1 VSTALIL
8 GASGVLGNA
17 VAEAFRGK
25 GFQVSGTGHKQA
37 PNFQPSIQLDATQA
51 EEVKKLGKWLDEEK
65 ISVDVAV
72 HCIGINRDNLIAKME
87 EAEWTEVM
95 ETNLKSAF
103 LLSKLLVARFVK
115 QRKGHLIF
123 IGSWG
128 GLVGRA
134 GQANY
139 AAAKAGLIALSKSIA
154 QEYASRGI
162 LSNVIIP
169 GVFKSRITENLSAAE
184 LEKLWTAAAIK
195 QFADPVKMAEF
206 VVHLSE
212 MKGVTGQVFQLD
224 SRIGG

>member
-1 VSTALIL
+1 VNVLVL
-8 GASGVLGNA
+8 GASGVFGNA

-25 GFQVSGTGHKQA
+25 DFQVAGTGYKRA
-37 PNFQPSIQLDATQA
+37 PSFQPSIQLDATKA
-51 EEVKKLGKWLDEEK
+51 EEVAKLGKWLDEQK
-65 ISVDVAV
+65 ISVDVAI
-72 HCIGINRDNLIAKME
+72 HCIGINRDSLIAKME
-87 EAEWTEVM
+87 EAEWSEVI
-95 ETNLKSAF
+95 EANLKSAF
-103 LLSKLLVARFVK
+103 LLSKLLVTRFVK

-139 AAAKAGLIALSKSIA
+139 AAAKAGLVALSKSIA

-169 GVFKSRITENLSAAE
+169 GVFKSPMTEKLSVE
-184 LEKLWTAAAIK
+184 DLEKLWATAAIK
-195 QFADPVKMAEF
+195 QFADSKEMADF
-206 VVHLSE
+206 VVHLAG

-224 SRIGG
+224 GRIGG